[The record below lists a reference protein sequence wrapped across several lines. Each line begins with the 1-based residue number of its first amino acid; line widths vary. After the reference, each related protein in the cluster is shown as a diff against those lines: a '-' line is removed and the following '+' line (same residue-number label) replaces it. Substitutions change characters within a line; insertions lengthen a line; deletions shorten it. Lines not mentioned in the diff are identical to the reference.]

1 MNDKE
6 FDTEDESGHDYHKS
20 ILGGAGNA
28 LENRKLLNFWARFTI
43 SIGNA
48 ITFLV
53 LLYLLFFAEVQDSS
67 RDLVNILVGAY
78 VSVLHKSTDY
88 WYREKKDQEHEE
100 IMERKT
106 LDKNGD

>member
-1 MNDKE
+1 M
-6 FDTEDESGHDYHKS
+6 DEKKISGKDDSGHDYHKS
-20 ILGGAGNA
+20 ILGGGGNA
-28 LENRKLLNFWARFTI
+28 LENRKLLNFWARFAI

-53 LLYLLFFAEVQDSS
+53 LLYLLFYSEVRDSS

-78 VSVLHKSTDY
+78 VAVLAKSTDY

-100 IMERKT
+100 FIETIKE
-106 LDKNGD
+106 KKQ